1 MNLVSLQVPHYYHIF
16 DSFPNSIHNLMGNPM
31 DNPSCNKELGYG
43 TISFSTNIE
52 AKHDIIIRFN
62 GMLVEKLGL
71 SKETLAMYLL

>member
-1 MNLVSLQVPHYYHIF
+1 
-16 DSFPNSIHNLMGNPM
+16 M

-43 TISFSTNIE
+43 TINFTTNIE